1 MFARGEARR
10 IECLGLEKKRTRE
23 IEEERDERAEKR
35 IQKDAE
41 RDEKRDEEE
50 QRLTSLPLVYVP
62 TELVELN
69 VKQLTDQLKKL
80 RKMDMSLPTVSTI
93 KKKDEK
99 IVAALCA
106 LVWKNLCT
114 VDSIPEQYHSIVTS
128 RRSGPQ

>member
-1 MFARGEARR
+1 MFVRGEARR
-10 IECLGLEKKRTRE
+10 IERLGLEKKRTRE

-35 IQKDAE
+35 IRKDTE

-50 QRLTSLPLVYVP
+50 RRLAGLPLVYVP

-80 RKMDMSLPTVSTI
+80 RKMDTSLPAVSTI
-93 KKKDEK
+93 KKKDDK

-106 LVWKNLCT
+106 LVRKNLCT
-114 VDSIPEQYHSIVTS
+114 VDSIPEHYRSIVTS
-128 RRSGPQ
+128 RRPLPQ